1 MVRNC
6 SPLPRRSK
14 RCIACSD
21 LFYKSER
28 AYAAAPSFQIEP
40 TALGFDLGRP
50 VGGVFHHYKNME
62 FNRHLQVKSC
72 ISVFRS
78 RLKCSFFYDQTS
90 MIYYW
95 SVISWGFAM
104 SEYMIEISQ
113 EKEKDTI
120 WSKQLRIAAY
130 CRVSTAYNE
139 QQ

>member
-1 MVRNC
+1 M
-6 SPLPRRSK
+6 K
-14 RCIACSD
+14 
-21 LFYKSER
+21 
-28 AYAAAPSFQIEP
+28 
-40 TALGFDLGRP
+40 
-50 VGGVFHHYKNME
+50 
-62 FNRHLQVKSC
+62 
-72 ISVFRS
+72 S
-78 RLKCSFFYDQTS
+78 RLKCSFFYDETS

-139 QQ
+139 QQRFIIKNKN